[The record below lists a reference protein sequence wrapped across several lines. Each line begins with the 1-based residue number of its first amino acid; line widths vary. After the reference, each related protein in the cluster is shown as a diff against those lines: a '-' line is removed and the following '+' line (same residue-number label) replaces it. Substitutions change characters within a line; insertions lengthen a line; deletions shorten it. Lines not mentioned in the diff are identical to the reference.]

1 MTAVVAVLPQMTEE
15 GAERLSSRISARLDG
30 IADNYVAVMPLIREA
45 LNRNAYAVLGYA
57 SHGAY
62 IKDRFGDA
70 LGKLGVDMRREVV
83 RELSSAGLTT
93 RAIAPVIGVNQ
104 ATVVRDIARD
114 ASASPV
120 RNLTPAP
127 VASEPAV
134 IVNES
139 TGEIVEDAP
148 VTVTETHTT
157 KVVTGLDGKSY
168 PVAPPK
174 PVDEDAANR
183 QNAEAASKEIAQ
195 AIDVMWRFGHVAHRT
210 RILTD
215 WWPLGK
221 GAVAPASRGLFNP
234 GQLRQIAGSLEQLAT
249 EMEQLDV

>member
-1 MTAVVAVLPQMTEE
+1 MTITAVLPQMTEE

-45 LNRNAYAVLGYA
+45 LNRNVYDVLGYA

-62 IKDRFGDA
+62 VKDRFGDA
-70 LGKLGVDMRREVV
+70 LGKLGIELRREIV
-83 RELSSAGLTT
+83 RELSSAGLST
-93 RAIAPVIGVNQ
+93 RAIAPVVGVSDY
-104 ATVVRDIARD
+104 TVRQDIAAGARSL
-114 ASASPV
+114 APET
-120 RNLTPAP
+120 TPIH
-127 VASEPAV
+127 EPAV
-134 IVNES
+134 IVDES
-139 TGEIVEDAP
+139 TGEVIDDAP
-148 VTVTETHTT
+148 VTITETHTT

-174 PVDEDAANR
+174 PKPADDDAANR
-183 QNAEAASKEIAQ
+183 QNAETASKEIAQ

>member
-1 MTAVVAVLPQMTEE
+1 MTIAAVLPQMTEE

-45 LNRNAYAVLGYA
+45 LNRNVYDVLGYP

-62 IKDRFGDA
+62 VKDRFGDA
-70 LGKLGVDMRREVV
+70 LGKLGIELRREIV
-83 RELSSAGLTT
+83 RELSSAGLST
-93 RAIAPVIGVNQ
+93 RAIAPVVGVSDY
-104 ATVVRDIARD
+104 TVRQDIAAGAR
-114 ASASPV
+114 S
-120 RNLTPAP
+120 LAP
-127 VASEPAV
+127 DPTSYVPAV

-139 TGEIVEDAP
+139 TGEVIDDAP
-148 VTVTETHTT
+148 VTSTDTHTT
-157 KVVTGLDGKSY
+157 KVVHGLDGKSY
-168 PVAPPK
+168 PVAPLKPK
-174 PVDEDAANR
+174 PADDDAANR
-183 QNAEAASKEIAQ
+183 QNAETAAKEIAQ

-221 GAVAPASRGLFNP
+221 GAVAPVSRGLFNP

-249 EMEQLDV
+249 EMEQLDVH